1 MFYISFGGTMLGVRL
16 EKDVEYRLNHLCD
29 ETGHTKSYYV
39 KKAIKEFLDAKED
52 LLLGIAAIERN
63 EPTIT
68 LDELERK
75 LGLAG

>member
-39 KKAIKEFLDAKED
+39 KKAIKELIGDIKSSVSQTFFLLFVNKQ
-52 LLLGIAAIERN
+52 IRIN
-63 EPTIT
+63 FY
-68 LDELERK
+68 
-75 LGLAG
+75 